1 MIDKIENKSFEDLA
15 FGCILGCF
23 VGDSCGSYNEFNGNR
38 LSESDSDE
46 VMKMPG
52 GGPFE
57 LESGQITDDGEMA
70 IALMLGLINGKSTLD
85 LNQIV

>member
-1 MIDKIENKSFEDLA
+1 MIVKIEDKSFEDLA

-38 LSESDSDE
+38 LSEREMDM
-46 VMKMPG
+46 VVTMPG
-52 GGPFE
+52 GGPFL

-70 IALMLGLINGKSTLD
+70 IALMLGLI
-85 LNQIV
+85 